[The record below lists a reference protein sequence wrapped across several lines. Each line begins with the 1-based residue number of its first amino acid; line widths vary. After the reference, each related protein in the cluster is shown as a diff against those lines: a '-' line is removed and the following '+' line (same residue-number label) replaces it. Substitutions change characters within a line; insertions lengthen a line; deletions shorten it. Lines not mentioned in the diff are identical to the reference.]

1 MRATT
6 HTINEPGFIAH
17 CIQLAQATFS
27 DIMPPRTD
35 PRARAIASGA
45 RVQSRT
51 AANGA
56 DTEPRWLAAI
66 GDWFYRQQVKER
78 EAYLAQSTDVF
89 DLERRIQQLERR
101 QNY

>member
-27 DIMPPRTD
+27 DVMAPKAD
-35 PRARAIASGA
+35 PKTRAIGSSARIGSG
-45 RVQSRT
+45 T

-56 DTEPRWLAAI
+56 DTEPKWLAAI

-101 QNY
+101 PNY

>member
-27 DIMPPRTD
+27 DVMPPRTD
-35 PRARAIASGA
+35 PRARAIG
-45 RVQSRT
+45 SRT

-89 DLERRIQQLERR
+89 DLERRIQHLERR

>member
-6 HTINEPGFIAH
+6 HTITEPGFIAH

-27 DIMPPRTD
+27 DVMPPRTD
-35 PRARAIASGA
+35 PKAQAIGSSARI
-45 RVQSRT
+45 QSTT

-78 EAYLAQSTDVF
+78 EAYLAQSTDIF
-89 DLERRIQQLERR
+89 DLERRIRQLERR
-101 QNY
+101 PNY